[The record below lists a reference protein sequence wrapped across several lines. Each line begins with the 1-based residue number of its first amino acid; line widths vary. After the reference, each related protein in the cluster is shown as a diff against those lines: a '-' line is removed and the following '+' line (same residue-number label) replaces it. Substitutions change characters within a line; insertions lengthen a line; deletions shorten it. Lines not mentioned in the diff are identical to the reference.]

1 MIFSSVVFNWIFLPV
16 TLGIYY
22 LVAAQPW
29 GTEKAECRAKNI
41 VLLIASL
48 VFYGSGGYMY
58 LLILLAV
65 LAIGY
70 IAGILIG
77 KKDGKI
83 SKTVFVISVI
93 SDLGILF
100 TFKYL
105 NIFVIIYEN
114 LISHQPFFR
123 IWNNIITLTRTG
135 ELAFT
140 DIVLPVGIS
149 FYIFQSI
156 SYIADVYRGHAK
168 YQKNFIDYALYISFF
183 PQLIAGPIIKYT
195 DIEGQIRYRHETTEQ
210 LSEGITRFILGLS
223 KKVLIANELG
233 KMADEIWKHKIDGL
247 GAGVAWL
254 AAISYTLQIY
264 YDFSGYSDMA
274 IGLGKMFGFNIK
286 ENFNY
291 PYISGSVRE
300 FWRRWHISLG
310 NWFKD
315 YVYIPLGG
323 SRKGMRKN
331 LTNLLIV
338 FLLTGIWHGANF
350 TFLIWGLIYAL
361 LLITEKAFLGKIL
374 EKNPLKFLNHI
385 YVLFVVNI
393 AWVFFRADN
402 IQRAGRFI
410 SEMFRAGNREY
421 SVLSFLSMHGIVALA
436 AGIVFCFPVY
446 PLIRKKAESSSKA
459 VKILTP
465 VHTAILI
472 LLFVYSMTVIV
483 SGSYNPFIYYRF

>member
-1 MIFSSVVFNWIFLPV
+1 
-16 TLGIYY
+16 
-22 LVAAQPW
+22 
-29 GTEKAECRAKNI
+29 
-41 VLLIASL
+41 
-48 VFYGSGGYMY
+48 
-58 LLILLAV
+58 
-65 LAIGY
+65 
-70 IAGILIG
+70 
-77 KKDGKI
+77 
-83 SKTVFVISVI
+83 
-93 SDLGILF
+93 
-100 TFKYL
+100 
-105 NIFVIIYEN
+105 
-114 LISHQPFFR
+114 
-123 IWNNIITLTRTG
+123 
-135 ELAFT
+135 
-140 DIVLPVGIS
+140 
-149 FYIFQSI
+149 
-156 SYIADVYRGHAK
+156 
-168 YQKNFIDYALYISFF
+168 
-183 PQLIAGPIIKYT
+183 
-195 DIEGQIRYRHETTEQ
+195 
-210 LSEGITRFILGLS
+210 
-223 KKVLIANELG
+223 
-233 KMADEIWKHKIDGL
+233 
-247 GAGVAWL
+247 
-254 AAISYTLQIY
+254 
-264 YDFSGYSDMA
+264 
-274 IGLGKMFGFNIK
+274 
-286 ENFNY
+286 
-291 PYISGSVRE
+291 
-300 FWRRWHISLG
+300 
-310 NWFKD
+310 
-315 YVYIPLGG
+315 
-323 SRKGMRKN
+323 MRKN